1 MADIPYM
8 DKLEIKMMAEA
19 LYEIDKFRFAWTQ
32 KFLDKDYLATPGDI
46 GEDYEDLM
54 CAELEEEHN
63 PLRSDSGC

>member
-32 KFLDKDYLATPGDI
+32 KFLDTTWLHQATSAKI
-46 GEDYEDLM
+46 TKI
-54 CAELEEEHN
+54 
-63 PLRSDSGC
+63 